1 MQITCNRISSLSY
14 AKWEQGN
21 QLKCFCCSLFCVQF
35 RIWVQVGGWATGEL
49 GLAEWATSQ
58 DAEMHYDYIS
68 LQATLQGFANIYNY
82 RATQSQFDGANKES
96 VDISCR
102 VTIFCISGQLVIA

>member
-1 MQITCNRISSLSY
+1 MQS
-14 AKWEQGN
+14 
-21 QLKCFCCSLFCVQF
+21 
-35 RIWVQVGGWATGEL
+35 EL
-49 GLAEWATSQ
+49 QSG
-58 DAEMHYDYIS
+58 DAEVEIYYLHYGHVS
-68 LQATLQGFANIYNY
+68 FQATLQGFANIYNY